1 MNKALTAVV
10 MATTALG
17 SIVSSPAF
25 AAGVLIDPIPAPE
38 AANQDTLDA
47 MQDVCTEAAQAHDT
61 NNGDIWEGEVVP
73 GTVVLQA
80 GPTETGS
87 HDITDAIAGT
97 LAPAEG
103 ATFTPNDPT
112 ITGDPYR
119 NGGSVNMFGVQES
132 GGGIWSASQYDY
144 LGEFTTTYR
153 HNFSCNIYVS
163 VFHPETLDNGRYEI
177 NPDEQGGEEDAILK
191 ECEAYNKR
199 GQRLPLPGYWGNSPQ
214 GNCIFV
220 PGESIPEYYDPPA
233 LKFTETGFFH
243 DQDQV
248 NTLKAHETNGESY
261 ETDDNIIRQVV
272 VCISP
277 SNTGKKLPGAWRAQN
292 GYSGGSFTGPE
303 AGCNTTWYNTGAI
316 PAAPNNIN
324 FDSHNWVTIPG
335 V

>member
-17 SIVSSPAF
+17 SIVSSPALG
-25 AAGVLIDPIPAPE
+25 ALVDPIPTADP
-38 AANQDTLDA
+38 ANQDTQDA
-47 MQDVCTEAAQAHDT
+47 MQDACDARAALHDT
-61 NNGDIWEGEVVP
+61 GNGDIWEGVVVL
-73 GTVVLQA
+73 GAVTLQA
-80 GPTETGS
+80 GPTETGT

-97 LAPAEG
+97 LQPAAG
-103 ATFTPNDPT
+103 ATFTPNDPH

-132 GGGIWSASQYDY
+132 GGGTWSASQYDY
-144 LGEFTTTYR
+144 FGEFTTTYR
-153 HNFSCNIYVS
+153 HNFSCNIFQS
-163 VFHPETLDNGRYEI
+163 VFHPETTDNGRYEI
-177 NPDEQGGEEDAILK
+177 NPDANGNEEDAILK
-191 ECEAYNKR
+191 ECAAYNKR

-220 PGESIPEYYDPPA
+220 EGDSIPEYYDPPV
-233 LKFTETGFFH
+233 LQGNEGPYYV
-243 DQDQV
+243 DQDQDD
-248 NTLKAHETNGESY
+248 TLKAHESAGEAY
-261 ETDDNIIRQVV
+261 ETDDNITRQVV

-277 SNTGKKLPGAWRAQN
+277 SNTGKKLPGEWRAQN
-292 GYSGGSFTGPE
+292 GYSGGSFTGPG
-303 AGCNTTWYNTGAI
+303 AGCNGTWYTTGAI